1 MSAGLM
7 IIWEKAETLFKN
19 VKISILQVL
28 QVQSSFK
35 CESALIKAPAGEVV
49 ALKALPERLWPSHKE
64 TDACFDLFPVLMKL
78 VCFVSRRLIEM
89 YQQNSMSSESVRALS
104 ETESTLGVPE
114 GRD

>member
-1 MSAGLM
+1 M

-49 ALKALPERLWPSHKE
+49 ALKALPRTFVAVAQGDGCMLR
-64 TDACFDLFPVLMKL
+64 
-78 VCFVSRRLIEM
+78 FVSGAYEIGLFCK
-89 YQQNSMSSESVRALS
+89 
-104 ETESTLGVPE
+104 P
-114 GRD
+114 